1 MTDQDSLSKI
11 KTRIRA
17 LREKTAANGC
27 TEEEAIAAA
36 NKAAELLSK
45 HGLVEADLSSDLF
58 DFSTHRVGKRS
69 PLEVIWVATARF
81 ADCKVWLE
89 RAADGVRVTFF
100 GRDVDVLV
108 AEYVHDVLTA
118 ATKRAI
124 REFRTSETYKRR
136 RTARTRAQA
145 LRAFQEG
152 FARGVVLKLDDGL
165 WRRYGSGAEHM
176 VRETA
181 RLLDEM
187 ARRRGIVL
195 GGSVRPLGKAKGA
208 FRDDAHVNGYRAARE
223 VDVNAPLSGST
234 GHIAGL
240 LS

>member
-1 MTDQDSLSKI
+1 MTDQDKLSKI
-11 KTRIRA
+11 KATIRA

-27 TEEEAIAAA
+27 TEDEAIAAA

-45 HGLVEADLSSDLF
+45 HGLSEADLTADLF
-58 DFSTHRVGKRS
+58 DFSTHPVGKRS
-69 PLEVIWVATARF
+69 PLEVIWVATGRF

-89 RAADGVRVTFF
+89 RAADGIRVTFF

-108 AEYVHDVLTA
+108 AEYVHEVLSA

-124 REFRTSETYKRR
+124 HEFRKSETYKRR
-136 RTARTRAQA
+136 RTARTRAHA

-165 WRRYGSGAEHM
+165 WRRYGPRAEHM

-181 RLLDEM
+181 LLLDEM
-187 ARRRGIVL
+187 AIRRGIVL
-195 GGSVRPLGKAKGA
+195 GGTVRPLGRAKGA
-208 FRDDAHVNGYRAARE
+208 FRDAAHVNGYRAASE
-223 VDVNAPLSGST
+223 VDVNAPVAT
-234 GHIAGL
+234 GRISGL
-240 LS
+240 LT